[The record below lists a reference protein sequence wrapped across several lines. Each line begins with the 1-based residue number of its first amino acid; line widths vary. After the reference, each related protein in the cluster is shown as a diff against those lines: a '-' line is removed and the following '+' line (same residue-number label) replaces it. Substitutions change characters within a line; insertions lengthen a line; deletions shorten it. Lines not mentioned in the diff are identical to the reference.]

1 MLGSCGQPLFGSLCV
16 TEPSCLQCP
25 CPHKRPLTGAVS
37 RQHRCEDAKHG
48 LSRSLQLVFVQT
60 RELDTVKMSFV
71 LSSLLSPQLQLS
83 QAVCSLV
90 NHRCC
95 SSGVLLGHK
104 KRGKVSSGLPHF
116 APDVWINT
124 VKRWHV
130 NLQWKKTCCSFNGG
144 AERCKQVNCSQ
155 ADTVYQHLPFNC
167 CPLYSLFTP
176 RARAT
181 YVMFDHCLWKVIL
194 FFCPFGL

>member
-1 MLGSCGQPLFGSLCV
+1 MLGSCGQPVWLFVCV

-37 RQHRCEDAKHG
+37 RQHRSEDAKHG
-48 LSRSLQLVFVQT
+48 LYRSLQLVFVQT

-95 SSGVLLGHK
+95 SSGVLLGQNPTQK
-104 KRGKVSSGLPHF
+104 KRQGVQRAATLCTWCLDQYSQGMTCQFAGRKDSSF
-116 APDVWINT
+116 IQW
-124 VKRWHV
+124 RW
-130 NLQWKKTCCSFNGG
+130 W
-144 AERCKQVNCSQ
+144 EMQ
-155 ADTVYQHLPFNC
+155 AGE
-167 CPLYSLFTP
+167 LFTSGYSVSTP
-176 RARAT
+176 S
-181 YVMFDHCLWKVIL
+181 F
-194 FFCPFGL
+194 